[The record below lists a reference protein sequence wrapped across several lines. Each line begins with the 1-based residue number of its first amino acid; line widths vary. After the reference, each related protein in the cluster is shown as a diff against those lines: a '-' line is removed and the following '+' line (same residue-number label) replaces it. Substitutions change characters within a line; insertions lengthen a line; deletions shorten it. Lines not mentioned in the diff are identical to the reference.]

1 MSEGLR
7 TTDGAARNRYLD
19 LLRALAIV
27 RVVVYHATGW
37 AALTIVFPAM
47 AMMFALAGSL
57 MAASLDRHGVRAVLR
72 RLRRL
77 LPPLWIMAAVFV
89 PAMLI
94 SGLAFDWRVLLWAV
108 PLQDPPANGWGALAL
123 SVIWYLRDYLWFV
136 LVSPLALPLFRRFP
150 VPAVLAPMGLLVA
163 IEFGL
168 PAGKVLADFAL
179 YFGCWM
185 LGFAHHDGMLHRMSR
200 WTLGALA
207 AGSAVLGAAWFLTH
221 PGPRG
226 YDLND
231 IRLGDGLWSTAFV
244 LLILGLAPAAL
255 GWVDRFR
262 PVGRAVTVLNS
273 RAVTIYLWHMPVVVG
288 GAAFFGAL
296 GLWGAD
302 PMGIAFRLAAVA
314 TGVTLAVMLFGWV
327 EDVAAR
333 RRPVLVPGA
342 PWIPRQAERRAPA
355 MVSGGS
361 R

>member
-1 MSEGLR
+1 L
-7 TTDGAARNRYLD
+7 ARNRYLD

-77 LPPLWIMAAVFV
+77 LPPLWMMAAIFV
-89 PAMLI
+89 PAMLV
-94 SGLAFDWRVLLWAV
+94 SGLALDWHVLLWV
-108 PLQDPPANGWGALAL
+108 LPLRDPPANGWGALAL

-150 VPAVLAPMGLLVA
+150 VPAILAPLALLVA

-179 YFGCWM
+179 YFGCWL

-207 AGSAVLGAAWFLTH
+207 AVAAVLGAAWFLTH

-244 LLILGLAPAAL
+244 LLVLGLAPA
-255 GWVDRFR
+255 GVRFVDRLPR
-262 PVGRAVTVLNS
+262 VGRAVTVLNS
-273 RAVTIYLWHMPVVVG
+273 RAVTIYLWHMPLVVG
-288 GAAFFGAL
+288 FAAVFGAL
-296 GLWGAD
+296 GLWGED
-302 PMGIAFRLAAVA
+302 PLGIAFRLAVVTAGVAV
-314 TGVTLAVMLFGWV
+314 AVMLFGWV

-333 RRPVLVPGA
+333 RRPVLVPGGGGA
-342 PWIPRQAERRAPA
+342 GISAQRRVPVT
-355 MVSGGS
+355 VSGGS
-361 R
+361 P